1 MRDNSF
7 CGKGASLQACKKHM
21 VEVFCFCSDVMAQ
34 LSCKNTALRTHYFS
48 FFLSVLKT
56 LVRYQLLSVSGSV
69 LGSLLGLDLCFLSL
83 CSANMFMHCWKPI
96 IIKVAFLDVGIRQDM
111 N

>member
-1 MRDNSF
+1 
-7 CGKGASLQACKKHM
+7 M

-34 LSCKNTALRTHYFS
+34 LSCRNTALRTHYSF

-56 LVRYQLLSVSGSV
+56 LVRYQLVSVSGSV
-69 LGSLLGLDLCFLSL
+69 FGSLLGLSLCFLSL

-96 IIKVAFLDVGIRQDM
+96 IMMVAFLDVEISQDM